1 MALAIAAFAF
11 LIGPAQRSLRM
22 SVAGVGIAP
31 VEQGTYRDFIPL
43 RGEVVPR
50 DTVYLDALEGG
61 LVTRVLA
68 HDGDRVLEGQPLV
81 EFSNTALEL
90 EVLQRESSLVASIT
104 QLQELE
110 TQVEQ
115 NRATNDK
122 ALAEADYDVTR
133 LKRALD
139 RREELFARQLV
150 SAEERDKLQ
159 DELQSALRKRD
170 LQHESNVRQDA
181 MRERQQPQRREQM
194 NKLQESLEIT
204 HSKLQNLTERAS
216 VSGLLSGM
224 DLKVGENRNRGVR
237 LAEITPDTGFNLTAT
252 VDEYYLGRVREGQI
266 AQIER
271 EGRKWPLRVTRVY
284 PQVKDGGFKVDLAF
298 MAEAPAGL
306 LRGQALQG
314 RLSLGE
320 DQPGLVVASGAFL
333 ERTGGEWV
341 FVLAADGRSA
351 QRRQIRV
358 GRRNAEQVEV
368 LAGLVAGERVI
379 VSDYTGFE
387 RIDRIDLR

>member
-1 MALAIAAFAF
+1 
-11 LIGPAQRSLRM
+11 
-22 SVAGVGIAP
+22 
-31 VEQGTYRDFIPL
+31 
-43 RGEVVPR
+43 
-50 DTVYLDALEGG
+50 
-61 LVTRVLA
+61 
-68 HDGDRVLEGQPLV
+68 
-81 EFSNTALEL
+81 
-90 EVLQRESSLVASIT
+90 
-104 QLQELE
+104 
-110 TQVEQ
+110 
-115 NRATNDK
+115 
-122 ALAEADYDVTR
+122 
-133 LKRALD
+133 
-139 RREELFARQLV
+139 
-150 SAEERDKLQ
+150 
-159 DELQSALRKRD
+159 
-170 LQHESNVRQDA
+170 
-181 MRERQQPQRREQM
+181 
-194 NKLQESLEIT
+194 
-204 HSKLQNLTERAS
+204 
-216 VSGLLSGM
+216 M